1 MDARLASCFAV
12 LAALASGCLF
22 TPTESC
28 GAHTDCS
35 SCASAASCGWCAS
48 SGRCVAGSS
57 SGPTLAICGGG
68 WAWLPSS
75 CSSTVIGGTGCSDAL
90 SCGTCTPRA
99 SCGWCASSGQCL
111 NGTAS
116 GPNGTTCASGW
127 AWVTASCGT
136 TVGDARV
143 DVASY
148 ADAPVMDRG
157 GALRLCT
164 TSVTLPVS
172 QACQDALD
180 ANCCA
185 QQISCDGDV
194 YCRSCAMG
202 SSQPQCASN
211 VVFDAL
217 VQCRANQGAA
227 CAGGG

>member
-1 MDARLASCFAV
+1 M
-12 LAALASGCLF
+12 
-22 TPTESC
+22 
-28 GAHTDCS
+28 
-35 SCASAASCGWCAS
+35 
-48 SGRCVAGSS
+48 
-57 SGPTLAICGGG
+57 
-68 WAWLPSS
+68 
-75 CSSTVIGGTGCSDAL
+75 
-90 SCGTCTPRA
+90 
-99 SCGWCASSGQCL
+99 
-111 NGTAS
+111 
-116 GPNGTTCASGW
+116 
-127 AWVTASCGT
+127 TASCGT

-157 GALRLCT
+157 G
-164 TSVTLPVS
+164 PVS